1 MTPRDFAIDVVRR
14 LRESGFEALWAGG
27 CVRDELLGIT
37 PADYDVAT
45 NAKPDEVQK
54 HFRRTIAIG
63 AAFGVIDVVG
73 PKYDGKYLN
82 VQVATFRSDGTY
94 TDGRRPDSVTFGT
107 AEADAQR
114 RDFTVNGLFFD
125 PLDNRLIDYVGGQ
138 KDLEAKILRAIGNPI
153 DRFTEDKLRV
163 LRAVRMAT
171 RFDLVI
177 DPDTLLAGKSIAPEI
192 GAVSVERIAEELRKL
207 LSHPRRA
214 RGVTLLNEFG
224 LILPIFPELVGPI
237 NASAVAALSERAG
250 FELSLASLLI
260 PIGPKET
267 RKVCLR
273 LKLSN
278 DELRRIVWLMEHRE
292 ALIDSR
298 RPVTRYASRL
308 LRGLGRLVL
317 RPARLLRVRDRLA
330 RLGRQLP
337 ALPDDRLQQ
346 RAGGVRHGR
355 AAAPRRPARFR
366 SEVREVL
373 HQGGDLRLEFVV
385 AMFSALAGHV
395 EDVRRMF
402 GHALSVA

>member
-1 MTPRDFAIDVVRR
+1 MTPREFAIDVVRR

-45 NAKPDEVQK
+45 NAKPEEVQK
-54 HFRRTIAIG
+54 LFPRTIAIG

-171 RFDLVI
+171 RFDLLI
-177 DPDTLLAGKSIAPEI
+177 DPATLLAGKSIAPEI

-207 LSHPRRA
+207 LSHPKRS
-214 RGVTLLNEFG
+214 RGVSLLEEFG
-224 LILPIFPELVGPI
+224 LVEPILPELKETLHSAIIARLPAGAEFPL
-237 NASAVAALSERAG
+237 A
-250 FELSLASLLI
+250 FASLLL
-260 PIGPKET
+260 PLNHKET

-278 DELRRIVWLMEHRE
+278 DELRRVVWLVEHRE
-292 ALIDSR
+292 ALIDSAEMPR
-298 RPVTRYASRL
+298 SRL
-308 LRGLGRLVL
+308 FPFLSHPFVRDLIH
-317 RPARLLRVRDRLA
+317 LLRAQGFDKSAEDCERIICETTMEILDPVPLVTGDDLIATGWKSGPEFKRILDAVRVAQLDGLVQCRGEAMTLA
-330 RLGRQLP
+330 EQ
-337 ALPDDRLQQ
+337 
-346 RAGGVRHGR
+346 
-355 AAAPRRPARFR
+355 
-366 SEVREVL
+366 
-373 HQGGDLRLEFVV
+373 LRLTP
-385 AMFSALAGHV
+385 
-395 EDVRRMF
+395 
-402 GHALSVA
+402 